1 MEWIPLRLFTLS
13 GVSQLPS
20 QNPQVDHVELYFTAS
35 SNPVQIVKNTMFHS
49 PRLYNE

>member
-1 MEWIPLRLFTLS
+1 MDTLTPLYIKW
-13 GVSQLPS
+13 VSQLPS